1 VETETDE
8 NRVSLSLSLNDEE
21 LVTRAKADD
30 QRAITELIHRYQP
43 KAYAIAFHLCS
54 EESDEA
60 RDVTQEALLKTI
72 RSIKKFRGQ
81 ASFSTWFY
89 RIVVNTCRDFL
100 RRKRKKERLFSLW
113 QGKPHGNEVSYEKSE
128 DQPDP
133 KGHINPMAVLTE
145 KQLTHDVRNALR
157 ELPDKQRMVFQLKV
171 LHEMTIK
178 EIAQVTGS
186 SEGTIKSHLFRAT
199 HFLRNVLKE
208 WAES

>member
-1 VETETDE
+1 MEAETEE
-8 NRVSLSLSLNDEE
+8 NRVALLNDEE

-54 EESDEA
+54 EEIDEV
-60 RDVTQEALLKTI
+60 RDVTQEAFLKAI

-100 RRKRKKERLFSLW
+100 RRKRKKEWLFSLW
-113 QGKPHGNEVSYEKSE
+113 QGKPHGNGISQEKGKE
-128 DQPDP
+128 QPDP
-133 KGHINPMAVLTE
+133 KGHNNPMAVFTG
-145 KQLTHDVRNALR
+145 KQLTHDVRNALKA
-157 ELPDKQRMVFQLKV
+157 LPDRQRMVFQLKV
-171 LHEMTIK
+171 LHEMTIR

-199 HFLRNVLKE
+199 HFLRNVLKD
-208 WAES
+208 WAAS

>member
-1 VETETDE
+1 MEAETEE
-8 NRVSLSLSLNDEE
+8 NRVAVLNDEE

-54 EESDEA
+54 EESDEV
-60 RDVTQEALLKTI
+60 RDVTQEAFLKAI

-100 RRKRKKERLFSLW
+100 RRKRKKEWLFSLW
-113 QGKPHGNEVSYEKSE
+113 QGKPHGNGISQEKSKE
-128 DQPDP
+128 QPDP
-133 KGHINPMAVLTE
+133 KGHNGPMAVFTG
-145 KQLTHDVRNALR
+145 KQLTYDVRNALKA
-157 ELPDKQRMVFQLKV
+157 LPDKQRMVFQLKV
-171 LHEMTIK
+171 LHEMTIR

-199 HFLRNVLKE
+199 HFLRNVLKD

>member
-1 VETETDE
+1 MEAEIEE
-8 NRVSLSLSLNDEE
+8 NKVSLSLNDEE
-21 LVTRAKADD
+21 LVSRAKAND
-30 QRAITELIHRYQP
+30 QGAITELIHRYQP

-54 EESDEA
+54 EDNNET
-60 RDVTQEALLKTI
+60 RDVTQEAFLKTI

-100 RRKRKKERLFSLW
+100 RRQRKKERLFSLW
-113 QGKPHGNEVSYEKSE
+113 QGKPQDNEVSQEKSKE
-128 DQPDP
+128 QPDL
-133 KGHINPMAVLTE
+133 KGYSNPMTVFTG

-157 ELPDKQRMVFQLKV
+157 ALSGKQRMVFQLKV

-178 EIAQVTGS
+178 DIAQVTGS

-199 HFLRNVLKE
+199 HSLRNVLKD
-208 WAES
+208 WAEP

>member
-1 VETETDE
+1 VEAETEE
-8 NRVSLSLSLNDEE
+8 NRVSLLNDEE

-30 QRAITELIHRYQP
+30 QRAVTEIIHRYQP

-54 EESDEA
+54 EESDEV
-60 RDVTQEALLKTI
+60 RDVTQEAFLKAI

-100 RRKRKKERLFSLW
+100 RRQRKKERLFSLW
-113 QGKPHGNEVSYEKSE
+113 QAKPHGNEVSQEKSKE
-128 DQPDP
+128 QPDP
-133 KGHINPMAVLTE
+133 KGHNNPMTVFTG

-157 ELPDKQRMVFQLKV
+157 ALPDKQRMVFQLKV
-171 LHEMTIK
+171 LNEMTIR

-199 HFLRNVLKE
+199 HSLRNVLKD

>member
-1 VETETDE
+1 MEADTEE
-8 NRVSLSLSLNDEE
+8 NRVSLLNDEE

-30 QRAITELIHRYQP
+30 QRAVTELIHRYQP

-54 EESDEA
+54 EESDEV
-60 RDVTQEALLKTI
+60 RDVTQEAFLKAI

-100 RRKRKKERLFSLW
+100 RRKRKKERLFPLW
-113 QGKPHGNEVSYEKSE
+113 QAKSHGNEVSQEKSKE
-128 DQPDP
+128 QPDP
-133 KGHINPMAVLTE
+133 KGHNNPMTVFTG

-157 ELPDKQRMVFQLKV
+157 ALPDKQRMVFQLKV
-171 LHEMTIK
+171 LNEMTIR

-199 HFLRNVLKE
+199 HSLRNVLKD

>member
-1 VETETDE
+1 VEAETEE
-8 NRVSLSLSLNDEE
+8 GRVSTPLDDEE
-21 LVTRAKADD
+21 LVARAKADD
-30 QRAITELIHRYQP
+30 QGAIAELIHRYQP

-54 EESDEA
+54 EESDEV
-60 RDVTQEALLKTI
+60 RDVTQEAFLKAI

-100 RRKRKKERLFSLW
+100 RRKRRKERLFSLW
-113 QGKPHGNEVSYEKSE
+113 QGHSHGDEVSNEQSKE
-128 DQPDP
+128 EPDP
-133 KGHINPMAVLTE
+133 KGYKNPMTVLTG
-145 KQLTHDVRNALR
+145 KQLTHDVRNALKA
-157 ELPDKQRMVFQLKV
+157 LPDKQRMVFQLKV
-171 LHEMTIK
+171 LQEMTIR

-199 HFLRNVLKE
+199 HYLRSVLKD

>member
-1 VETETDE
+1 MEAETDE
-8 NRVSLSLSLNDEE
+8 GRVSLSLNDEE

-30 QRAITELIHRYQP
+30 HGAITELIHRYQP

-54 EESDEA
+54 EESDDV
-60 RDVTQEALLKTI
+60 RDVTQEAFLKAI
-72 RSIKKFRGQ
+72 RNIKKFRGQ

-113 QGKPHGNEVSYEKSE
+113 RRKPQDDEVSQDKGEE
-128 DQPDP
+128 QPDH
-133 KGHINPMAVLTE
+133 KGHTNPMAVLTE
-145 KQLTHDVRNALR
+145 KQLTHDVRNALKA
-157 ELPDKQRMVFQLKV
+157 LPDKQRMVFQLKV
-171 LHEMTIK
+171 LHEMTIR

-199 HFLRNVLKE
+199 RFLRSILKD

>member
-1 VETETDE
+1 MEAETEE
-8 NRVSLSLSLNDEE
+8 NRVSLLNDEE

-30 QRAITELIHRYQP
+30 QRAVTELIHRYQP

-54 EESDEA
+54 EESDEV
-60 RDVTQEALLKTI
+60 RDVTQEAFLKAI

-100 RRKRKKERLFSLW
+100 RRKRKKERLFPLW
-113 QGKPHGNEVSYEKSE
+113 HAKPHGNEVSQEKSKE
-128 DQPDP
+128 QPDP
-133 KGHINPMAVLTE
+133 KGHNNPMTVFTG

-157 ELPDKQRMVFQLKV
+157 ALPDKQRMVFQLKV
-171 LHEMTIK
+171 LNEMTIR

-199 HFLRNVLKE
+199 HSLRNVLKD